1 MIFFFFIH
9 CSHSLD
15 LDEKQ
20 MLGQALLL
28 HPNLCFKETSM
39 YLVVPRNPT
48 SLENIYIHLI
58 LANTSKTLFV
68 IEAEP
73 CLWKVLALYGPT

>member
-1 MIFFFFIH
+1 MRSKWWDI
-9 CSHSLD
+9 
-15 LDEKQ
+15 
-20 MLGQALLL
+20 LL
-28 HPNLCFKETSM
+28 HPNLCFKETNM

-58 LANTSKTLFV
+58 LANTSKTSFV

-73 CLWKVLALYGPT
+73 RL